1 MEAYPTETDEDYEED
16 DQLRATLHSVNEMV
30 YAILS
35 WD

>member
-1 MEAYPTETDEDYEED
+1 METDEDYED
-16 DQLRATLHSVNEMV
+16 DRLRATLHSVNEMV